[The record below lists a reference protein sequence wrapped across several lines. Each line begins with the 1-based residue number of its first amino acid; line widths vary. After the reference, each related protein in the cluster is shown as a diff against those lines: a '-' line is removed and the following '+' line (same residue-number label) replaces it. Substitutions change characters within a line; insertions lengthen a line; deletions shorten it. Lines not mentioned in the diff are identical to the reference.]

1 MGEGV
6 EVEVGRLR
14 EALEE
19 VDEGRLLRARLKVRV
34 GAGVRGWGSG

>member
-34 GAGVRGWGSG
+34 GLGVRGWGSG